1 MKEMSTSPQQIMIF
15 YNVGNTSHEKTVA
28 HAKGTGKQIL
38 AIPFD
43 QAPTAYN
50 IWTQIWE
57 GLGPDKRDIFD
68 DADERYQ
75 ELIAGREFDFEDWR
89 NIVIHNSDLIRNPIA
104 ISGTKVI
111 AIERPGEIY
120 RLQELGPDQD
130 PIELPESEQA
140 GNEVDE
146 FGVKLPG

>member
-1 MKEMSTSPQQIMIF
+1 MKEMNTSPQQIMIF

-57 GLGPDKRDIFD
+57 GLGPDNRDIFD

-89 NIVIHNSDLIRNPIA
+89 NIVIHNTDLIRNPIA
-104 ISGTKVI
+104 ISGTRVI

-130 PIELPESEQA
+130 PVELPESEQA